1 MGCLCWS
8 RCLELCITL
17 CLKRPSLNLLDSI
30 VQEVWAICCR
40 LEYFLHYWLEKAW
53 GALCA
58 TFYQCLTDQ
67 AFSCLIH
74 FFERCVSDLLLS
86 YRSGHKL
93 WQNPSKIGSS
103 LKACSSALESP
114 NSNWSTHEAPSV
126 LQLQTLFSSLLRQ
139 RSVEAG
145 NEQKPDPTR
154 TRVVSP
160 SGVLYQIGQCM
171 WLHLFFSY
179 KLCLAHYLVRG
190 LWKPGMSEN
199 RTPKYALCWRHMS
212 L

>member
-1 MGCLCWS
+1 MLGKIFRFLVTVFNMEINVLKKVPKPMGCLCWS
-8 RCLELCITL
+8 RWLELCIAL
-17 CLKRPSLNLLDSI
+17 CLKRPSLYLLDSL

-145 NEQKPDPTR
+145 NEQKR
-154 TRVVSP
+154 TRRRTRALLAAVAISIVVK
-160 SGVLYQIGQCM
+160 YD
-171 WLHLFFSY
+171 
-179 KLCLAHYLVRG
+179 RG
-190 LWKPGMSEN
+190 
-199 RTPKYALCWRHMS
+199 R
-212 L
+212 